1 MKAKM
6 RGAGSSPCVV
16 PVGPFA
22 HDHHGHDPEQGIYH
36 GSYTMGAWLCIADR
50 DVWRKSEG
58 PQEVRFA
65 DGHERRHSTDSEKEF
80 RKKYQAITHRL
91 VHRKSCVEMYRRQ
104 SSNSFG
110 ESLKTRMKFCYA
122 HKNASTDTDKHV
134 IVQRVS
140 GEFGFRIHGSKPVV
154 VSAIEKD
161 TPAETSGLEVG
172 DIVLSV
178 NGVSVVDKS
187 HSEVVKIAHAGSDT
201 LELEVA
207 RTANAISPVG
217 EPAGIRPHP
226 LYSGHLWRKSGLGDN
241 SKWIRRWFCFHPDQC
256 LYYYKSE
263 TDVQPL
269 GVVLLTNHIVTH
281 LPIEKSGRPFAF
293 TIEFPE
299 SKSLHLSA
307 DNEETT
313 NRWVAIMSHAAEQN
327 DPWLEMS
334 TRNLKL
340 PPTAVVRADCVGYL
354 MKLGLRWRSWTKRYC
369 VLKDACLFFY
379 YESNSKTAI
388 GES

>member
-1 MKAKM
+1 MKLLINF
-6 RGAGSSPCVV
+6 SS
-16 PVGPFA
+16 
-22 HDHHGHDPEQGIYH
+22 
-36 GSYTMGAWLCIADR
+36 
-50 DVWRKSEG
+50 
-58 PQEVRFA
+58 
-65 DGHERRHSTDSEKEF
+65 
-80 RKKYQAITHRL
+80 
-91 VHRKSCVEMYRRQ
+91 
-104 SSNSFG
+104 
-110 ESLKTRMKFCYA
+110 
-122 HKNASTDTDKHV
+122 DTDKRV
-134 IVQRVS
+134 TVQRVS

-154 VSAIEKD
+154 VSAIEKE

-207 RTANAISPVG
+207 RTINALSPVS
-217 EPAGIRPHP
+217 EPTAIRAHA
-226 LYSGHLWRKSGLGDN
+226 LYSGHLWRKSGHGDN
-241 SKWIRRWFCFHPDQC
+241 VKWIRRWFCFNPDQC

-281 LPIEKSGRPFAF
+281 LTIDKSGRPFAF

-299 SKSLHLSA
+299 SKSLQLAA
-307 DNEETT
+307 DAEESV
-313 NRWVAIMSHAAEQN
+313 NRWVAIMSHAALQS
-327 DPWLEMS
+327 DSWLDTS

-340 PPTAVVRADCVGYL
+340 PPSAVVRADCAGHL

-369 VLKDACLFFY
+369 VLKDACLYFY
-379 YESNSKTAI
+379 YESNSKSAI